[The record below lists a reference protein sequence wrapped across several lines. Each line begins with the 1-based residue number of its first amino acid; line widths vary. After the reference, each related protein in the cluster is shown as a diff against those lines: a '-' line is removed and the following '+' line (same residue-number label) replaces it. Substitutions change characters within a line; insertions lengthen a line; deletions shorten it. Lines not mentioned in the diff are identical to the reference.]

1 MEPRAAAGLSVR
13 ADGWLRAARGPRSL
27 RPLRDA
33 FTQEATPELSLPTRR
48 LGPGGGRSLLSLPA
62 PRLADTHIRDGKIS
76 IRSLPDIV
84 AATVERARS
93 RCHLRGRRSRD
104 AALRPPRPA
113 AEGGVSQGAPRC
125 EAGRRTRSGVGGW
138 AHAEAAA
145 GQRRRQGR
153 ERGAQSAERDPRP
166 SPGNGRLCRR
176 RAASAR
182 AIRPDRAGSG
192 VVRCGR
198 GRALPLGRGRG
209 ERNRRRP
216 AWPGLVAVGSPGV
229 SRRRVAGRDP
239 FRLPAAFAGGRV
251 GHAAAEGGGR
261 LEVGLVSPAPAPAC
275 AAGRGYSLASAF
287 LAAWEHRRV
296 IES

>member
-1 MEPRAAAGLSVR
+1 M
-13 ADGWLRAARGPRSL
+13 
-27 RPLRDA
+27 
-33 FTQEATPELSLPTRR
+33 TRR
-48 LGPGGGRSLLSLPA
+48 YARPA
-62 PRLADTHIRDGKIS
+62 PRRREGF
-76 IRSLPDIV
+76 P
-84 AATVERARS
+84 
-93 RCHLRGRRSRD
+93 RGRRGARRD
-104 AALRPPRPA
+104 
-113 AEGGVSQGAPRC
+113 GARAVGLA
-125 EAGRRTRSGVGGW
+125 AGRTPKRQR
-138 AHAEAAA
+138 

-182 AIRPDRAGSG
+182 ALRPDRAGSG